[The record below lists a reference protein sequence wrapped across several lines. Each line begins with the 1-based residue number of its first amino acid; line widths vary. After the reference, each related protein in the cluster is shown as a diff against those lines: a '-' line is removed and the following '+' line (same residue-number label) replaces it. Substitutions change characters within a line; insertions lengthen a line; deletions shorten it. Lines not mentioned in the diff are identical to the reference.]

1 MASAGSVVQDCF
13 HSYPAGLCHQLS
25 QQGTS
30 WADLLS
36 ENSFGILHLTTDC
49 QMQSDNPN
57 LVFKQKKKKIWQ
69 RWGHREIVPK
79 KHSESIAH
87 LCHLEETTFSWRAKL
102 LGVDVQYW
110 KWLNKVNDSLPS
122 VLSLCDCQDS
132 DSAIS
137 PCFVKYPD
145 DLVRLGH

>member
-1 MASAGSVVQDCF
+1 MTQFKLFYTKVIPKVIIIDQVASAGSVVQDCF

-57 LVFKQKKKKIWQ
+57 LVFKQKKKKSDKDEDTGKQFRRNIQ
-69 RWGHREIVPK
+69 KVLLICATQK
-79 KHSESIAH
+79 KLHSVGEQSYQVQMYNIES
-87 LCHLEETTFSWRAKL
+87 
-102 LGVDVQYW
+102 
-110 KWLNKVNDSLPS
+110 
-122 VLSLCDCQDS
+122 
-132 DSAIS
+132 
-137 PCFVKYPD
+137 
-145 DLVRLGH
+145 DLIR